1 MLNCWAHSTAR
12 ATPPAEAVV
21 DLARTASAISYPP
34 LFSALR
40 ALWTNSTP
48 LTLRLVI
55 RGAAVDRRVHLLTQ
69 QQRNRRE
76 VEVDEQRDGCAE
88 APVDR
93 AVVGKVRQVDREP
106 YRSQAPRDHGE
117 NRAGHNESNR
127 PVPIGGETV
136 NEKHDEH
143 EQEERDRDAK
153 PRPQSDKRL
162 TQLYPPREPLRQLR
176 PDQQQ
181 PDSNNRHTCKDRR
194 TQHREHQTPP

>member
-40 ALWTNSTP
+40 VLWTNSTP

-55 RGAAVDRRVHLLTQ
+55 RGATVDRRVHLLTQ

-88 APVDR
+88 APVDH
-93 AVVGKVRQVDREP
+93 AVVGEVRQVEREP
-106 YRSQAPRDHGE
+106 HRCQCPRDHGE
-117 NRAGHNESNR
+117 NRAGHNEPNR
-127 PVPIGGETV
+127 TVLIGGETV

-143 EQEERDRDAK
+143 EQKERNGDAK
-153 PRPQSDKRL
+153 PRPQGDERL
-162 TQLYPPREPLRQLR
+162 AQLYPPREPLRQLR

-181 PDSNNRHTCKDRR
+181 PGSNDSHSCKGRR
-194 TQHREHQTPP
+194 AQRRER

>member
-12 ATPPAEAVV
+12 ASPPAEAAV
-21 DLARTASAISYPP
+21 DPARASSDIPYPP
-34 LFSALR
+34 LISALR
-40 ALWTNSTP
+40 VLWSDSTP
-48 LTLRLVI
+48 LALLLVI

-93 AVVGKVRQVDREP
+93 PVVGKVGQVDREP
-106 YRSQAPRDHGE
+106 HRSQAPRDHGE

-127 PVPIGGETV
+127 PVLIGGETV

-162 TQLYPPREPLRQLR
+162 AQLYPPREPLRQLR
-176 PDQQQ
+176 P
-181 PDSNNRHTCKDRR
+181 
-194 TQHREHQTPP
+194 

>member
-12 ATPPAEAVV
+12 ASPPAEAAV
-21 DLARTASAISYPP
+21 DPARASSDIPYPP
-34 LFSALR
+34 LISALR
-40 ALWTNSTP
+40 VLWTNSTP
-48 LTLRLVI
+48 LALHLVI

-93 AVVGKVRQVDREP
+93 AVVGEVRQVDREP
-106 YRSQAPRDHGE
+106 YRSQCPRDHGE
-117 NRAGHNESNR
+117 NRAGHNEPNR
-127 PVPIGGETV
+127 TVPIGGETV

-143 EQEERDRDAK
+143 EQKERNGNTK
-153 PRPQSDKRL
+153 PRPQSDERL
-162 TQLYPPREPLRQLR
+162 AQLYPPREPPCQLR

-181 PDSNNRHTCKDRR
+181 PGSNDRHTCKDGRA
-194 TQHREHQTPP
+194 QHRER